1 MLRKRNIKNLP
12 ESEVIALAK
21 KQSRYFGV
29 LYDRYFDQIFRFVFK
44 KLGGQ
49 EDLAGDITQQAFM
62 KAMANIEKYE
72 DRGLPFSSW
81 LYRIAQNEVL
91 MYFRKVKKNVE
102 VAIDENRIMDLAGE
116 ANLSNSMSIGD
127 QERLVEMLND
137 LKEDQ
142 IAIIEL
148 RFFQEMSF
156 KEIAEIY
163 NITEANAKMRT
174 YRILERIGKKWE
186 EKK

>member
-1 MLRKRNIKNLP
+1 M
-12 ESEVIALAK
+12 
-21 KQSRYFGV
+21 
-29 LYDRYFDQIFRFVFK
+29 FK
-44 KLGGQ
+44 
-49 EDLAGDITQQAFM
+49 I
-62 KAMANIEKYE
+62 
-72 DRGLPFSSW
+72 P
-81 LYRIAQNEVL
+81 
-91 MYFRKVKKNVE
+91 KKNVE

-156 KEIAEIY
+156 KEQLTIWY
-163 NITEANAKMRT
+163 F
-174 YRILERIGKKWE
+174 
-186 EKK
+186 